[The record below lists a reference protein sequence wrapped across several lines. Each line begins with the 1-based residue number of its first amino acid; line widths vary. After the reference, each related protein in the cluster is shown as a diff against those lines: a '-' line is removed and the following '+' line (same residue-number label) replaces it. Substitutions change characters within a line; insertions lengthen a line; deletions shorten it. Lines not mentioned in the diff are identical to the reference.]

1 MVKELQIQMKNMNDL
16 LDLVKKEVEIVRK
29 ESVED
34 NYKTITK

>member
-1 MVKELQIQMKNMNDL
+1 MKNMNDL

-34 NYKTITK
+34 NNKTITK

>member
-1 MVKELQIQMKNMNDL
+1 MKNMNDL

-34 NYKTITK
+34 NNKTIKK

>member
-34 NYKTITK
+34 NNKTITK